1 LRQQSRDKVLHTMM
15 TIGVVA
21 NFLVLSVWLC
31 SHIFPEQDFV
41 AFAEGL
47 LIRLPSLAGLAG
59 VTSAFVVI
67 VLHDEKASLWLL
79 GRKRVVESFV
89 LAPIKADQWK
99 FGWWFPRFWLCLKAT
114 MPYAFCAWL
123 GIFLRPSWGSAL
135 VATLVT
141 ASLPVTALALALTSL
156 SGSMMRQWEITLALL
171 LVLPI
176 VTGIGTVCFL
186 LFLISGKWHVH
197 ALVWLLWL
205 AFSVILAVF
214 CKFIVSKR
222 IGLLRTPSGYE
233 QWLKLA
239 EERYRRARG

>member
-1 LRQQSRDKVLHTMM
+1 ME
-15 TIGVVA
+15 
-21 NFLVLSVWLC
+21 VWLVV
-31 SHIFPEQDFV
+31 SEILALPESND
-41 AFAEGL
+41 AL
-47 LIRLPSLAGLAG
+47 R
-59 VTSAFVVI
+59 
-67 VLHDEKASLWLL
+67 
-79 GRKRVVESFV
+79 
-89 LAPIKADQWK
+89 
-99 FGWWFPRFWLCLKAT
+99 
-114 MPYAFCAWL
+114 
-123 GIFLRPSWGSAL
+123 FLRLARNLSATSWGSAL